1 MGKYKIRVKVE
12 LLECD
17 GAKAHGVMK
26 EDNGCFSMT
35 ISEQDAINIDNC
47 ESAVLRTAH
56 PTIRDAIS
64 KHLSEVS
71 KKKRLKKPNQGK

>member
-17 GAKAHGVMK
+17 GDKGHGVIK
-26 EDNGCFSMT
+26 EDDGCFAMT
-35 ISEQDAINIDNC
+35 ITEQDAMNIDNC
-47 ESAVLRTAH
+47 ENALLRTAY

-71 KKKRLKKPNQGK
+71 KKKRLKKPNQKK

>member
-1 MGKYKIRVKVE
+1 MGKYKIRVKIE

-26 EDNGCFSMT
+26 EDDGCFSMT
-35 ISEQDAINIDNC
+35 ITEQDAINIDNC

>member
-17 GAKAHGVMK
+17 GDKEHGVIK
-26 EDNGCFSMT
+26 EDDGCFAMT
-35 ISEQDAINIDNC
+35 ITEQDAMNIDNC
-47 ESAVLRTAH
+47 ENALLRTAH
-56 PTIRDAIS
+56 PTIRDAIT

-71 KKKRLKKPNQGK
+71 KKKRLKKTNQEK

>member
-17 GAKAHGVMK
+17 GGKEHGVIK
-26 EDNGCFSMT
+26 EDDGCFSIT
-35 ISEQDAINIDNC
+35 ITEQDAINIDSC
-47 ESAVLRTAH
+47 ESALLRTAH

-71 KKKRLKKPNQGK
+71 KKKRLKKPNQEK

>member
-35 ISEQDAINIDNC
+35 ITEQDAINIDNC